1 MTAAQA
7 LGAARAFG
15 IHFEL
20 DGDDL
25 LLEASAPPPRA
36 ILDALSQ
43 HKADVVRILRAAK
56 EGWST
61 DDWQLYFEER
71 AAVAEFDGRLPRA
84 DAEAQALEC
93 CIVEWLNSNP
103 APSVAGRCAWC
114 GHAQSH
120 NTVVLPFGTEP
131 GTHTWLHPE
140 CWPEWRNVRR
150 NQALEALTRNG
161 IGCLSERP

>member
-1 MTAAQA
+1 MSAAQA

-15 IHFEL
+15 IHLEL
-20 DGDDL
+20 DGGDL
-25 LLEASAPPPRA
+25 LLEASEPPPRA
-36 ILDALSQ
+36 ILDALSL

-93 CIVEWLNSNP
+93 CIVEWLNRNP
-103 APSVAGRCAWC
+103 APTSWVIR
-114 GHAQSH
+114 
-120 NTVVLPFGTEP
+120 
-131 GTHTWLHPE
+131 HP
-140 CWPEWRNVRR
+140 P
-150 NQALEALTRNG
+150 
-161 IGCLSERP
+161 